1 VAVLIALAQKQVRGQ
16 QRLGDRDRCNLNDDD
31 GDDGDVRHELFGV
44 GAATNV
50 SSQMLL
56 VTSPGDT
63 AWLHIYTS
71 NITPEFLDKLD
82 RPSDPSPADADTQ
95 CRLGMAVSHQ
105 RLAFE
110 PYDTLSQR
118 LTAVVA
124 VQQTIGKTG

>member
-16 QRLGDRDRCNLNDDD
+16 QRLGDRDRWNLNDDD

-44 GAATNV
+44 GAA
-50 SSQMLL
+50 SQMLL

-63 AWLHIYTS
+63 TWLHIYTS

-95 CRLGMAVSHQ
+95 CRLGMVISHQ